1 MERNNTSI
9 LHKLKIYII
18 QLIIHIRVIFTRK
31 STLISDG
38 LDILIAY
45 LSTCLTYLDMCT
57 ERKLN
62 PQYGTYINFNNKQVV
77 GNSYIK
83 FYISGNALVEHRDN
97 NNDIIAYTSP
107 KRFQDMSSTIYDYLY
122 SLVKLN
128 NKDILMIKNHYKD
141 DKNVSVDVDMLGD
154 YLYLSVIDN
163 NKDYKFTLHMK
174 LPVKP
179 FQI

>member
-1 MERNNTSI
+1 
-9 LHKLKIYII
+9 
-18 QLIIHIRVIFTRK
+18 
-31 STLISDG
+31 
-38 LDILIAY
+38 
-45 LSTCLTYLDMCT
+45 MCT
-57 ERKLN
+57 KRKFN
-62 PQYGTYINFNNKQVV
+62 PQYGTYINFNNKQVI

-83 FYISGNALVEHRDN
+83 FYISGSALVEHRDN
-97 NNDIIAYTSP
+97 NNNIITYTSP

-128 NKDILMIKNHYKD
+128 NKDILMIKNYYKD
-141 DKNVSVDVDMLGD
+141 DENVSVDVDMIGD
-154 YLYLSVIDN
+154 YLYLSMIDN